1 MILFAPSG
9 PQFVWLYIGL
19 LGVALV
25 VAAILRQALRTP
37 SGDPGDVSLD
47 DPYEVAYLV
56 GGGRTAVDVAIVT
69 LVGRN
74 AISITPTRRFAM
86 AGPQAA
92 GADPLERAI
101 LAAIA
106 ARASGRLA
114 RWQGVSAGALRGAC
128 RPELSQL
135 RERLAWLGLVMT
147 PGQQAQ
153 SRILPALVLVALGA
167 VGLVRL
173 INGAMVNH
181 PIGYLTILLITTGG
195 IALLFAGLGP
205 PRSRRGDRLAVRLQR
220 SNAVLRSSIGG
231 LAAAGAAGPDV
242 MLAVALYGPAVL
254 AGTDLGA
261 LSRVLHPSSGG
272 GGGGGGCG
280 GGGCGGGGCGG
291 GCGGA

>member
-9 PQFVWLYIGL
+9 PQFLWLYIGL

-25 VAAILRQALRTP
+25 VAAVLRQALRAP

-47 DPYEVAYLV
+47 DPYQVAYLV
-56 GGGRTAVDVAIVT
+56 GGARTAVDLAIVT

-74 AISITPTRRFAM
+74 AIAITPTRRFAM
-86 AGPQAA
+86 ADPQAA
-92 GADPLERAI
+92 GADPLERAV
-101 LAAIA
+101 LATIA
-106 ARASGRLA
+106 ARAPGLVA
-114 RWQGVSAGALRGAC
+114 RRSGVSAGAVRGAC
-128 RPELSQL
+128 WPELRQL
-135 RERLAWLGLVMT
+135 RERLARLGLVMT

-153 SRILPALVLVALGA
+153 SRILPALVLVAVGA

-173 INGAMVNH
+173 IHGAMVNH
-181 PIGYLTILLITTGG
+181 PIGYLTILLITTGA

-205 PRSRRGDRLAVRLQR
+205 PRSRRGDYLAARLQR
-220 SNAVLRSSIGG
+220 FNAALRSSIGE
-231 LAAAGAAGPDV
+231 LAAAGAVGPDV

-261 LSRVLHPSSGG
+261 LSRILHPSSG